1 MAIFLS
7 KRSHYRAIFCSLKSI
22 EKKITTIVTGN
33 RLLLIAIASCVT
45 VLLLVLPGLT
55 QQPVKVTVLIQA
67 LEGTQWQPLI
77 EEFNRENPKIKLEIV
92 EAPNA
97 SNAVEDLYTS
107 SFLLGNSPYDLVYM
121 DIVWVPKFAAAGWLL
136 PLGDR
141 ISKTEL
147 AEYLQGDVNGSI
159 YRGQLYRIPLRS
171 DAGMLYYRKDL
182 LEKAG
187 YQPPDTYGELIEIS
201 QAMQKQKL
209 AEWGYIWQGMQ
220 YEGMAAMFSEIL
232 KGAGGFWIDPK
243 TNQVGLDRPEA
254 ITAIDFLRNT
264 IKTGVSPSG
273 VITYKEPE
281 TLQLYQSGNAVFLR
295 SWPYVF
301 GAASKPES
309 AIRGKFA
316 IKPMVHAP
324 GQSSGACQGGWGLGI
339 AKTSKHPDAAW
350 KVIEFMSSEEAQRKF
365 VLATGYVPSRK
376 SLFNDRQIV
385 ARYSHY
391 PKLLEVVEKS
401 VLRPPIAQYAQAS
414 DILQRYLSAALTNK
428 MTSEAAMKAAA
439 TETRDL
445 LGR

>member
-1 MAIFLS
+1 MAIVSLERSIKFLGQ
-7 KRSHYRAIFCSLKSI
+7 KI
-22 EKKITTIVTGN
+22 ENFTKKISTIAISS
-33 RLLLIAIASCVT
+33 RFLLIAIASFAS
-45 VLLLVLPGLT
+45 VLLLILPGLT
-55 QQPVKVTVLIQA
+55 QQPVTVTVLIQA
-67 LEGTQWQPLI
+67 LEGTQWQPLVK
-77 EEFNRENPKIKLEIV
+77 EFNRENPKIKLQLI

-147 AEYLQGDVNGSI
+147 AEYLQGDVNGSM

-187 YQPPDTYGELIEIS
+187 YQPPDTYEELIKIS

-220 YEGMAAMFSEIL
+220 YEGMAAMFAEVL

-243 TNQVGLDRPEA
+243 TQQVGLDRPEA
-254 ITAIDFLRNT
+254 IAAIEFLRST
-264 IKTGVSPSG
+264 IKLGISPSG

-385 ARYSHY
+385 DRYSHY
-391 PKLLEVVEKS
+391 PKLLKVVENS

-428 MTSEAAMKAAA
+428 MTSETAMKAAA
-439 TETRDL
+439 AETRDL

>member
-1 MAIFLS
+1 M
-7 KRSHYRAIFCSLKSI
+7 SLVLLRQLLQSI
-22 EKKITTIVTGN
+22 AKKTLGFTAKLGKIPRIN
-33 RLLLIAIASCVT
+33 RFVLIAIACFVV
-45 VLLLVLPGLT
+45 VLLRIVPAFT
-55 QQPVKVTVLIQA
+55 QQPVTVNVLIQA
-67 LEGTQWQPLI
+67 LEGEQWKPLVT
-77 EEFNRENPKIKLEIV
+77 EFNQTHPDIRLKLI

-141 ISKTEL
+141 ISQPEL
-147 AEYLQGDVNGSI
+147 AQYLQGDVQGGM
-159 YRGQLYRIPLRS
+159 YQGDLYRIPFRS
-171 DAGMLYYRKDL
+171 DAGMLYYRTDL

-187 YQPPDTYGELIEIS
+187 YQPPETYQELIQIS
-201 QAMQKQKL
+201 QSMQQQKL

-220 YEGMAAMFSEIL
+220 YEGMAAMFAEVL

-243 TNQVGLDRPEA
+243 TQAVGLDRPEA
-254 ITAIDFLRNT
+254 IAAIDFLRST
-264 IKTGVSPSG
+264 IATGISPSG

-281 TLQLYQSGNAVFLR
+281 SLQLYQSGKAIFLR

-316 IKPMVHAP
+316 IVPMVHAP
-324 GQSSGACQGGWGLGI
+324 GQDSGACQGGWGIGI

-350 KVIEFMSSEEAQRKF
+350 KVIEFMSSEETQRKF
-365 VLATGYVPSRK
+365 ILATGYVPSRR
-376 SLFNDRQIV
+376 SLFNDPQIV
-385 ARYSHY
+385 TKYNHY
-391 PKLLEVVEKS
+391 PKLLEVVENS

-428 MTSEAAMKAAA
+428 MTPEAAMKAAA
-439 TETRDL
+439 SETRTL
-445 LGR
+445 LEN